1 MHAAQRAPAATILPT
16 QHWPS
21 AGSGPMQETDSMQR
35 SNTTL
40 PGSGAGQRGER
51 LMWLTHQRVFY
62 AGLLGAAAERT
73 MGGYGVYVSPA
84 GAPPNRLR
92 IGGGAWQAGELFVVP
107 PQVPHRV
114 ESAHP
119 LIFNLLVESE
129 SVDPARLPGFMQHC
143 GPVDAPAFVQRMRDV
158 HTHLL
163 ALSGRQSF
171 EGLEFDRL
179 FFGEDLAPRALDP
192 RIRKVIDA
200 INADPAAPT
209 SAEDCAASVHLSFS
223 RFLHLFKQET
233 GTAFRAFRAWK
244 RARSLLR
251 YVRQTSTLT
260 DIALDTGYPDSTH
273 FSHSIR
279 QVYGLKPSDIVAG
292 SRRLA
297 LHDAAGGYR
306 Q

>member
-1 MHAAQRAPAATILPT
+1 MDAAQPALAATIQPAQSRFL
-16 QHWPS
+16 
-21 AGSGPMQETDSMQR
+21 AGSGPMQETDTMQR
-35 SNTTL
+35 SNTTP
-40 PGSGAGQRGER
+40 PGSSAGLRGER
-51 LMWLTHQRVFY
+51 LMWLTRQRVFY
-62 AGLLGAAAERT
+62 AGLLGAASERT
-73 MGGYGVYVSPA
+73 LGGHGVYVSPA

-92 IGGGAWQAGELFVVP
+92 VGGGAWLTGELLVVP

-119 LIFNLLVESE
+119 LILNLLIESE
-129 SVDPARLPGFMQHC
+129 SVDPARMPGFLQHC
-143 GPVDAPAFVQRMRDV
+143 GPVDAPDFVRRMRDT

-163 ALSGRQSF
+163 ATSGRQSF
-171 EGLEFDRL
+171 DGFDFDRL
-179 FFGEDLAPRALDP
+179 FFGEALVPRALDA

-200 INADPAAPT
+200 ITADPAAPT

-233 GTAFRAFRAWK
+233 GMAFRAFRAWK

-251 YVRQTSTLT
+251 YVRQTGTLT

-279 QVYGLKPSDIVAG
+279 QVYGLKPSDILAG

-297 LHDAAGGYR
+297 LHDVAGGFR

>member
-1 MHAAQRAPAATILPT
+1 
-16 QHWPS
+16 
-21 AGSGPMQETDSMQR
+21 
-35 SNTTL
+35 
-40 PGSGAGQRGER
+40 
-51 LMWLTHQRVFY
+51 MWLTHQRVFY

-73 MGGYGVYVSPA
+73 IGGYGVYVSPA

-92 IGGGAWQAGELFVVP
+92 IGAGAWQTGQLLVVP
-107 PQVPHRV
+107 PQVPHQV
-114 ESAHP
+114 ESGHP
-119 LIFNLLVESE
+119 LILNLLVESE
-129 SVDPARLPGFMQHC
+129 SVDPARLPGFLQHC
-143 GPVDAPAFVQRMRDV
+143 GPVDAPAFVQHMHDA
-158 HTHLL
+158 HAQLL

-171 EGLEFDRL
+171 EGLAFDPL
-179 FFGEDLAPRALDP
+179 FFGEALVPRALDE

-200 INADPAAPT
+200 INADPAAPA
-209 SAEDCAASVHLSFS
+209 SAEACAASVHLSFS

-233 GTAFRAFRAWK
+233 GMAFRAFRAWK

-279 QVYGLKPSDIVAG
+279 QVYGLKPSDILAG

-297 LHDAAGGYR
+297 LHDAAGGLR
-306 Q
+306 H

>member
-1 MHAAQRAPAATILPT
+1 
-16 QHWPS
+16 
-21 AGSGPMQETDSMQR
+21 MQR
-35 SNTTL
+35 TRTA
-40 PGSGAGQRGER
+40 PPHSGDARQGER
-51 LMWLTHQRVFY
+51 LMWLVPQRVFY

-73 MGGYGVYVSPA
+73 MGGHGVYVSPT
-84 GAPPNRLR
+84 GAPPNRIR
-92 IGGGAWQAGELFVVP
+92 IGGGAWQSGELIVVP
-107 PQVPHRV
+107 PHVPHHV
-114 ESAHP
+114 ESACP
-119 LIFNLLVESE
+119 LIFNLLIESE
-129 SVDPARLPGFMQHC
+129 SVDPGRMPAFMQHC
-143 GPVDAPAFVQRMRDV
+143 GPVDAPAFARRVRDA
-158 HTHLL
+158 HAQLL
-163 ALSGRQSF
+163 AASGRMLSF
-171 EGLEFDRL
+171 DGFDFDTV
-179 FFGEDLAPRALDP
+179 FFGHALAPRALDA

-209 SAEDCAASVHLSFS
+209 SAEDCAASVNLSFS

-233 GTAFRAFRAWK
+233 GMAFRAFRAWK

-251 YVRQTSTLT
+251 YVQQSATLT

-297 LHDAAGGYR
+297 LHDAAGGFR

>member
-1 MHAAQRAPAATILPT
+1 
-16 QHWPS
+16 
-21 AGSGPMQETDSMQR
+21 
-35 SNTTL
+35 
-40 PGSGAGQRGER
+40 
-51 LMWLTHQRVFY
+51 MWLTPHRVFY

-73 MGGYGVYVSPA
+73 MGGHGVYVSPA
-84 GAPPNRLR
+84 GAPPNRIR
-92 IGGGAWQAGELFVVP
+92 VGGGAWLTGEFIVVP
-107 PQVPHRV
+107 PHVPHQV

-129 SVDPARLPGFMQHC
+129 SVDPARLPAFMQHC
-143 GPVDAPAFVQRMRDV
+143 GPVDAPAFVQRVRDA
-158 HTHLL
+158 HAHLL
-163 ALSGRQSF
+163 AASARGMNF
-171 EGLEFDRL
+171 EGFDFDAL
-179 FFGEDLAPRALDP
+179 FFGEALAPRALDA
-192 RIRKVIDA
+192 RIRKVADA
-200 INADPAAPT
+200 INADPAAAM
-209 SAEDCAASVHLSFS
+209 SAEECAASVHLSFS

-233 GTAFRAFRAWK
+233 GMAFRAWK

-251 YVRQTSTLT
+251 YVQQGSTLT

-297 LHDAAGGYR
+297 LHDLAGGFR

>member
-1 MHAAQRAPAATILPT
+1 
-16 QHWPS
+16 
-21 AGSGPMQETDSMQR
+21 MQR
-35 SNTTL
+35 TKTAPPESGS
-40 PGSGAGQRGER
+40 PGCGER

-73 MGGYGVYVSPA
+73 IGGYGVYVSPA

-92 IGGGAWQAGELFVVP
+92 IGAGAWQTGQLLVVP
-107 PQVPHRV
+107 PQVPHQV
-114 ESAHP
+114 ESGHP
-119 LIFNLLVESE
+119 LILNLLVESE
-129 SVDPARLPGFMQHC
+129 SVDPARLPGFLQHC
-143 GPVDAPAFVQRMRDV
+143 GPVDAPAFVQHMHDA
-158 HTHLL
+158 HAQLL

-171 EGLEFDRL
+171 EGLAFDPL
-179 FFGEDLAPRALDP
+179 FFGEALVPRALDA

-200 INADPAAPT
+200 INADPAAPA
-209 SAEDCAASVHLSFS
+209 SAEACAASVHLSFS

-233 GTAFRAFRAWK
+233 GMAFRAFRAWK

-279 QVYGLKPSDIVAG
+279 QVYGLKPSDILAG

-297 LHDAAGGYR
+297 LHDAAGGLR
-306 Q
+306 H